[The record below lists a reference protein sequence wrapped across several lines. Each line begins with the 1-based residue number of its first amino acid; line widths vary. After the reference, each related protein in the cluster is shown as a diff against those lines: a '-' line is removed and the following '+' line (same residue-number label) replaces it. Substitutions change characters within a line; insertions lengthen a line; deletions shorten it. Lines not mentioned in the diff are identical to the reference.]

1 MPGTKTGGGGW
12 VGGGSKDPLSLLF
25 FIRCMSGM
33 LPTKCLINVY
43 YIPWFVHMGL
53 LQKGE
58 TLLYMGPPSAN
69 HRQ

>member
-1 MPGTKTGGGGW
+1 MPGMETRGGGG
-12 VGGGSKDPLSLLF
+12 GGGVFYF
-25 FIRCMSGM
+25 FIRCKSGM

-58 TLLYMGPPSAN
+58 ILLCMGPPSAN